1 MSISASTCHYLRAL
15 GVSGIPSSVTQIS
28 IFAWAKST
36 ADNSAYCSIIH
47 LDSNDGAG
55 RVPGIQLTTGGSDG
69 VALRVAEGGTEV
81 IHGSDTDPGIYWWQ
95 GANRNNWFPMSAWL
109 DTTASTLD
117 AASAWGTTQNTADKD
132 VTNPLVSTLDDF
144 YVLRRDNVIWSGG
157 TDDTQANIRIAHLAI
172 WFGYKLTDT
181 DRTNLLAGTN
191 PQDIGTGA
199 TKRFYWPL
207 VTQAGD
213 GLVDDINGV
222 TLTAV
227 GGSATETWYDADNPT
242 VNAPSG
248 GSVDGSATGA
258 TLTGTSSLTAGIATG
273 TTAGTANGATLTGT
287 SSLTAGSVTGNA
299 TGSFTTAA
307 MENNTGSGLLSNTA
321 VEWTLYYGTI
331 GSAPS
336 DMAHGSGT
344 TNASGVLSGSGAP
357 LGAADLWVRTPDGV
371 GIYYQRLT
379 VA

>member
-36 ADNSAYCSIIH
+36 ADNSAYRAIAY
-47 LDSNDGAG
+47 LDSADGATPVTG
-55 RVPGIQLTTGGSDG
+55 VQLTTGGSDG
-69 VALRVAEGGTEV
+69 IALRVAEGGTEV
-81 IHGSDTDPGIYWWQ
+81 VSASDTDAAVYWWQ
-95 GANRNNWFPMSAWL
+95 GANRNTWHAMSGWIDTAASTADAAAAW
-109 DTTASTLD
+109 DTTQAT
-117 AASAWGTTQNTADKD
+117 AAKNI
-132 VTNPLVSTLDDF
+132 TNPLASLLDDI
-144 YVLRRDNVIWSGG
+144 YVLRRDGAIWSGA
-157 TDDTQANIRIAHLAI
+157 TDDTQPNLRIAHLAI
-172 WFGYKLTDT
+172 WFGYKLTST
-181 DRTNLLAGTN
+181 DRTNLVAGTN